1 MDYSLD
7 YSEENREFLERV
19 GVRELLE
26 SFVAEAVRQKPHNLY
41 AFMQSWAN
49 ARCRHPPSITPQ
61 QAALKIQCALRQYK
75 ARKLMKSRQQ
85 AVIAYGQ
92 KEQEKERYVRVQIE
106 E

>member
-26 SFVAEAVRQKPHNLY
+26 CFVAEAVRQKPHNIY

-49 ARCRHPPSITPQ
+49 ARCRHPPSITPEL
-61 QAALKIQCALRQYK
+61 AALKIQCAIRQYRAK
-75 ARKLMKSRQQ
+75 KIMRSRQQ
-85 AVIAYGQ
+85 AVIAFGQ
-92 KEQEKERYVRVQIE
+92 KEQEKERHVIMQTDD
-106 E
+106 